1 MRRIRLV
8 VPLAVGLALA
18 AATVTPV
25 SARTVP
31 PPGSMTATATA
42 PAAAGTRATVHLI
55 TGDTVTV
62 ATASGG
68 RQTASIVPGAGRD
81 DIVFRTVEQ
90 DGHVTV
96 LPSDAE
102 PLVSAGRLDRDL
114 FDVTALVAQRF
125 DEAHTTA
132 LPLIVDRS
140 ERAPAPTVRKLTGLA
155 DTAETVRELDSIE
168 ARSLRVA
175 QDDLGRFWDEL
186 APDGARTTGSAL
198 AAVPRVWLDGRVGAV
213 LDRSTGQIGAP
224 AVWAAGY
231 HGEGVRTAVLDTGVD
246 QTHPD
251 LAGRVTLAKDF
262 SGSTGTGDVFGH
274 GTHVASIVGGTGAAS
289 GGARKGVAPAADLL
303 VGKVLGDDGYGSES
317 QVIAGMEWAAAEG
330 ADIISMSLGSDQPT
344 DGTDP
349 MSQALNEISRST
361 GALFVVAAGNSGE
374 AGPGTVGSPGAADEA
389 LTVGA
394 VDDDDALAAFSSRGP
409 RLGDGAVK
417 PDVTAPG
424 VGIVAARAAGT
435 TMGVPV
441 DEYYVAASGTSMAT
455 PHVAGAAALIAGRH
469 PDWNGA
475 RIKDAL
481 ISSARTI
488 PGQKV
493 TDQGGGRID
502 AAAAALGPVVAT
514 GSVPLGSVDV
524 GAPARTA
531 TLEYANTSGAE
542 ITLSLEPRLADAA
555 GKAVAAG
562 ALKLGMTSVR
572 VPAGGTA
579 QVPLTVDPGKAGQ
592 GKYYGYVTATPA
604 AGKAPVHTTLSL
616 VVHGPTHRLT
626 VKTYDTEGRL
636 VPGALPTIWG
646 ADGFA
651 RYTDLDRAVAE
662 VEEGAYQVSSTFLT
676 TAHDGQELREVVLPE
691 VKVTKDTT
699 VTVDARRTTR
709 VDIRTPRPAEQ
720 RGILSYQTYRSLG
733 GNGLLQGTM
742 FFDNAK
748 RLYVSPTATVKDGTF
763 EFVSR
768 WQLVAPLLETTAT
781 GLPGKLN
788 SSYMPASPTFGDSGA
803 TLTAVDAGDAG
814 KPVLDHVRGKLA
826 VVTDEEGSGGRSL
839 IARIA
844 AAGAR
849 AVLVVHYNDN
859 PWTRWQPDGERW
871 ALPTVRVGADTGAAL
886 LARIHRRATQ
896 VTFQGTVRSPYLY
909 DVTQVSAQR
918 VPEQVTYTVSKSNS
932 AVVHSTYA
940 ANNGLG
946 WASEQRFGWRPA
958 QQTAWLQYTR
968 YVPTG
973 FARTEYVS
981 AGDTTW
987 QHLVHHTVTYDQDQ
1001 QLGQGMRDNPRTYRG
1016 GTETAQTW
1024 QGAVVRPSIPRG
1036 TTTPTV
1042 RDGSL
1047 LRLRIP
1053 EFTDSQSGHWSR
1065 LTALDGG
1072 GVGASDSTPP
1082 GDTATAVLHR
1092 NGEKLMDLGG
1102 GWADAEVPAGP
1113 ADYRLDLTTNRNSP
1127 DWRYSTST
1135 STSWSFRSGK
1145 TDSATPLALLQL
1157 DYAVPVDAHNTVATA
1172 GPYDL
1177 GVTVRSQDGLPTPR
1191 GVTARVETSYDDG
1204 RTWRAAEVRGR
1215 GDNTFRAKVD
1225 GLPKDRK
1232 EVYVTLRVTVRDAAG
1247 NSVRQTVRR
1256 AFAQH
1261 R

>member
-1 MRRIRLV
+1 MRPIRLV

-31 PPGSMTATATA
+31 PPGSMAAPAPA
-42 PAAAGTRATVHLI
+42 PAAGSRATVHLI

-62 ATASGG
+62 ATASDG
-68 RQTASIVPGAGRD
+68 RQTASIVPGAGRG

-102 PLVSAGRLDRDL
+102 PLVSTGRLDREL
-114 FDVTALVAQRF
+114 FDVTALVAQRY
-125 DEAHTTA
+125 DEAHTTV

-140 ERAPAPTVRKLTGLA
+140 ERAPAPTVRKLTGFA
-155 DTAETVRELDSIE
+155 DPDGTVRELDSID

-186 APDGARTTGSAL
+186 TPNGERTTGSAL

-224 AVWAAGY
+224 EVWAAGY

-246 QTHPD
+246 QSHPD
-251 LAGRVTLAKDF
+251 LVGRVAQAKDF

-289 GGARKGVAPAADLL
+289 GGARKGVAASADLL
-303 VGKVLGDDGYGSES
+303 VGKVLGDDGYGSQS

-330 ADIISMSLGSDQPT
+330 AEIISMSLGSEQPS

-361 GALFVVAAGNSGE
+361 GALFVVAAGNSGA
-374 AGPGTVGSPGAADEA
+374 AGPGAVGSPGAADEA

-394 VDDDDALAAFSSRGP
+394 VDDADALAAFSSRGP

-435 TMGVPV
+435 TMGDPV
-441 DEYYVAASGTSMAT
+441 DAYYVAASGTSMAT
-455 PHVAGAAALIAGRH
+455 PHVAGAAALIAQRH
-469 PDWNGA
+469 PDWSGS

-481 ISSARTI
+481 IGSARTI

-493 TDQGGGRID
+493 TEQGGGRID
-502 AAAAALGPVVAT
+502 AAAAVLGPVVAT
-514 GSVPLGSVDV
+514 GTVPLGSVEV
-524 GAPARTA
+524 GAQPRTA

-542 ITLSLEPRLADAA
+542 ITLSLEPTLADAG
-555 GKAVAAG
+555 GKAVPAD
-562 ALKLGMTSVR
+562 ALELGTTSVR

-579 QVPLTVDPGKAGQ
+579 QVPLTVDPGRAGQ

-604 AGKAPVHTTLSL
+604 TGKPVHTTLGL

-626 VKTYDTEGRL
+626 VRTYDTQGRL

-651 RYTDLDRAVAE
+651 AYTDRDRAVAE
-662 VEEGAYQVSSTFLT
+662 VEEGTYQVSSTFLT

-691 VKVTKDTT
+691 VKVTQDMT

-720 RGILSYQTYRSLG
+720 RGILSYQTYRSIG

-748 RLYVSPTATVKDGTF
+748 RLYVSPTAAVKDGAF

-781 GLPGKLN
+781 GLPGKLD
-788 SSYMPASPTFGDSGA
+788 SYYMPASPTFGDSGA
-803 TLTAVDAGDAG
+803 TLTAVDAGDADR
-814 KPVLDHVRGKLA
+814 PVLKHVRGKLA
-826 VVTDEEGSGGRSL
+826 VVTDEAGSGGRQL
-839 IARIA
+839 IAQIA

-849 AVLVVHYNDN
+849 AVLVVHFSDN
-859 PWTRWQPDGERW
+859 PWTRWQPDGDRW
-871 ALPTVRVGADTGAAL
+871 SLPTVRVGADTGAAL
-886 LARIHRRATQ
+886 LERIHRRVTK
-896 VTFQGTVRSPYLY
+896 VTFQGTARSPYLY

-918 VPEQVTYTVSKSNS
+918 VPEHVTYTVGKSNS

-940 ANNGLG
+940 ANNGSG

-973 FARTEYVS
+973 FKRTEYVS

-987 QHLVHHTVTYDQDQ
+987 QHLVHHTVSYDPDQ
-1001 QLGQGMRDNPRTYRG
+1001 QLGNGMRDNPRTYRAG
-1016 GTETAQTW
+1016 AETAQTW

-1042 RDGSL
+1042 REGGL

-1065 LTALDGG
+1065 LTDSG
-1072 GVGASDSTPP
+1072 GVGASDAVPS
-1082 GDTATAVLHR
+1082 GDTATAVLYR
-1092 NGEKLMDLGG
+1092 DGKKLLDLGS
-1102 GWADAEVPAGP
+1102 GWADAEVPADA

-1127 DWRYSTST
+1127 DWQYATGT
-1135 STSWSFRSGK
+1135 FTSWSFRSGR
-1145 TDSATPLALLQL
+1145 TDGATPLALLQL
-1157 DYAVPVDAHNTVATA
+1157 DYAAPVDVHNTLPTA
-1172 GPYDL
+1172 GGYDL
-1177 GVTVRSQDGLPTPR
+1177 GVTVRSQDGLPAPR

-1204 RTWRAAEVRGR
+1204 RTWQTAEVRER
-1215 GDNTFRAKVD
+1215 GPNTFRAVVR
-1225 GLPKDRK
+1225 GLPKERK
-1232 EVYVTLRVTVRDAAG
+1232 EAYVTLRVTARDAAG

>member
-18 AATVTPV
+18 AATVPPV
-25 SARTVP
+25 SAGTAP
-31 PPGSMTATATA
+31 PPGSTATPATA
-42 PAAAGTRATVHLI
+42 ASRAATVHLI

-62 ATASGG
+62 ATASDG
-68 RQTASIVPGAGRD
+68 RQTASVRPGAGRG
-81 DIVFRTVEQ
+81 DIVFRTIEQ
-90 DGHVTV
+90 NGHLSV

-102 PLVSAGRLDRDL
+102 PLVSAGRLDREL
-114 FDVTALVAQRF
+114 FDVTALVAQRY
-125 DEAHTTA
+125 DDAHTTA

-140 ERAPAPTVRKLTGLA
+140 EGAPAPTLRKLTGFA
-155 DTAETVRELDSIE
+155 DPAEKVRELDSID

-175 QDDLGRFWDEL
+175 QDDLSRFWAEL
-186 APDGARTTGSAL
+186 TPNGQRTTASAL
-198 AAVPRVWLDGRVGAV
+198 AAVPRVRLDGRVGAV

-246 QTHPD
+246 QSHPD
-251 LAGRVTLAKDF
+251 LVGRVAEAKDF

-303 VGKVLGDDGYGSES
+303 VGKVLGDNGYGTQS

-330 ADIISMSLGSDQPT
+330 AEIISMSLGSDQPS

-349 MSQALNEISRST
+349 MSQALNELSRST
-361 GALFVVAAGNSGE
+361 GALFVVAAGNNGA
-374 AGPGTVGSPGAADEA
+374 AGPGTIGSPGAADEA

-394 VDDDDALAAFSSRGP
+394 VDDADALAAFSSRGP

-435 TMGVPV
+435 TMGTPV

-455 PHVAGAAALIAGRH
+455 PHVAGAAALIAQRH
-469 PDWNGA
+469 PDWSGA

-493 TDQGGGRID
+493 TEQGSGRID

-514 GSVPLGSVDV
+514 GTLPLGSVEV
-524 GAPARTA
+524 GAEPRTA
-531 TLEYANTSGAE
+531 TLEYTNASGAE
-542 ITLSLEPRLADAA
+542 ITLALKPALTDAA
-555 GKAVAAG
+555 GKAVPAE
-562 ALKLGMTSVR
+562 ALKLGTTSLR

-579 QVPLTVDPGKAGQ
+579 QVPLTVDPAKAGQ

-604 AGKAPVHTTLSL
+604 AGQAAVHTTLSL
-616 VVHGPTHRLT
+616 IVRGPTHRLT

-651 RYTDLDRAVAE
+651 AYTDLDNAVAE
-662 VEEGAYQVSSTFLT
+662 VEEGTYQLSTTFLT

-691 VKVTKDTT
+691 VKVTKDTA
-699 VTVDARRTTR
+699 VVVDARKTTR

-720 RGILSYQTYRSLG
+720 RGILSYQTYRSIS
-733 GNGLLQGTM
+733 GNGLLQGVM

-748 RLYVSPTATVKDGTF
+748 RLYVSPTATVKDGAF

-768 WQLVAPLLETTAT
+768 WQLVAPLLETTAN

-788 SSYMPASPTFGDSGA
+788 SYYMPASPTFGDSGA
-803 TLTAVDAGDAG
+803 TLTAVDAGTVDR
-814 KPVLDHVRGKLA
+814 PVLKQVRGKVA
-826 VVTDEEGSGGRSL
+826 VVTDVAGEGGQSL
-839 IARIA
+839 IARLA

-849 AVLVVHYNDN
+849 AVLVVHFSDN
-859 PWTRWQPDGERW
+859 PWTRWQPDGDRW
-871 ALPTVRVGADTGAAL
+871 ALPTVRIGADTGAAL
-886 LARIHRRATQ
+886 LRRIHRGATK
-896 VTFQGTVRSPYLY
+896 VTFQGTARSPYLY
-909 DVTQVSAQR
+909 DVTQVSSQR
-918 VPEQVTYTVSKSNS
+918 VPEQVVHTVSKSNS
-932 AVVHSTYA
+932 AVVQSTYA
-940 ANNGLG
+940 ANNGSG

-958 QQTAWLQYTR
+958 QQTAWLQYSR
-968 YVPTG
+968 HVPTG
-973 FARTEYVS
+973 FKRTEYVS

-987 QHLVHHTVTYDQDQ
+987 QHLVHHTVMYTQDLE
-1001 QLGQGMRDNPRTYRG
+1001 LGDGMRDNPRTYRAG
-1016 GTETAQTW
+1016 AETAETW

-1042 RDGSL
+1042 RDGNVL
-1047 LRLRIP
+1047 KLRIP

-1065 LTALDGG
+1065 PTASG
-1072 GVGASDSTPP
+1072 GVGGASDTAPS
-1082 GDTATAVLHR
+1082 GDSATAVLYR
-1092 NGEKLMDLGG
+1092 NGKKLADLGSA
-1102 GWADAEVPAGP
+1102 WADAQVPVGT
-1113 ADYRLDLTTNRNSP
+1113 ADYRLDLTTDRNSP
-1127 DWRYSTST
+1127 DWQYATST
-1135 STSWSFRSGK
+1135 ATSWSFRSGK
-1145 TDSATPLALLQL
+1145 TDGATPLALLQL
-1157 DYAVPVDAHNTVATA
+1157 DYAVPVDAHNTVTA
-1172 GPYDL
+1172 AGSYDL
-1177 GVTVRSQDGLPTPR
+1177 GVTVRSQDGLAAPR
-1191 GVTARVETSYDDG
+1191 GVTARVETSFDDG
-1204 RTWRAAEVRGR
+1204 RTWQTAEVRER
-1215 GDNTFRAKVD
+1215 GQNAFRAVVR

-1232 EVYVTLRVTVRDAAG
+1232 EAYVTLRVTARDAAG
-1247 NSVRQTVRR
+1247 NTVRQTVRR